1 MGKITLAN
9 PSGQKDPIKDVKIP
23 MKPADGDDVET
34 ATVTVTQPMPR
45 RRNGCTSCIMALI
58 CMLLVIG
65 GIAGGLFLYRH
76 FGRHRKFIGRCGVRY
91 NSHYYNRGQDPT
103 TPRAQWAMLEE
114 DVEVDIDGEY
124 ERIEVPDFDKCNHAT
139 VLHDFR
145 RVDIDGEYERIEVPD
160 FDKCNHATVLHD
172 FRRQLTAF
180 KDWDHMRCFVMA
192 LNESAVSPPRSLF
205 DLLMRIS
212 DGSYMPQAYVNR
224 EVMRVV
230 QPPIA
235 DTAQLGQYIHAL
247 CRGVDTYRLAS
258 IRKSDDD
265 LRPEGHYLAKRDT
278 DECDSMLGY
287 YAGGNV
293 IPEICVKF

>member
-23 MKPADGDDVET
+23 MKPADDDDVET
-34 ATVTVTQPMPR
+34 ATVAVTQPMPR

-76 FGRHRKFIGRCGVRY
+76 FGRHRKFVGRCGVRY

-114 DVEVDIDGEY
+114 DVEVD
-124 ERIEVPDFDKCNHAT
+124 
-139 VLHDFR
+139 L
-145 RVDIDGEYERIEVPD
+145 DGEYERIEVPD

-192 LNESAVSPPRSLF
+192 LNESAVPPPRSLF
-205 DLLMRIS
+205 DLLMRVK
-212 DGSYMPQAYVNR
+212 DGSFMPQAYVNR

-235 DTAQLGQYIHAL
+235 DTAQLGQYIHAV
-247 CRGVDTYRLAS
+247 CRGVDTYRLTS
-258 IRKSDDD
+258 IRKNDED
-265 LRPEGHYLAKRDT
+265 LRPEGHYLAKRDIS
-278 DECDSMLGY
+278 EEKCDSKIRFYSGKE
-287 YAGGNV
+287 V
-293 IPEICVKF
+293 SEVCIQFVE

>member
-23 MKPADGDDVET
+23 MKPADGENDVET
-34 ATVTVTQPMPR
+34 ATVAVTQPMPR

-91 NSHYYNRGQDPT
+91 NSHYYNRGHDPT

-114 DVEVDIDGEY
+114 DVE
-124 ERIEVPDFDKCNHAT
+124 
-139 VLHDFR
+139 
-145 RVDIDGEYERIEVPD
+145 VDIDGEYERIEVPD

-230 QPPIA
+230 QPAIA

-258 IRKSDDD
+258 VKKDDD
-265 LRPEGHYLAKRDT
+265 LRPEGHYLAKRDLIPP
-278 DECDSMLGY
+278 DDCFSIVGF
-287 YAGGNV
+287 YAGTV
-293 IPEICVKF
+293 IQEVCIQF